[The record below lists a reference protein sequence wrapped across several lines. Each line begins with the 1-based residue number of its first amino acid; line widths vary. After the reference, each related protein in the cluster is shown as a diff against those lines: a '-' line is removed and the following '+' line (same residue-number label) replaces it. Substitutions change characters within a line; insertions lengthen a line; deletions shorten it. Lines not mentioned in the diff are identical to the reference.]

1 MGPTGDGETSCIDI
15 TGKNF
20 TSTLKVWFGDC
31 EAETICRS
39 EENMIAVV
47 PDRKLV
53 QPDWDPKIS
62 AADKLSVP
70 ISLVRSDGVIFP
82 HDKENFTYCPEPEAS
97 SEPSEKRI
105 RLDLL
110 KSSTPT
116 QQTQPNQNTN
126 PNAQTQQNPA
136 SSSFNPQDQFN
147 NQSSNS
153 AQQITYSTSQYNQM
167 PSISDIGSAAL
178 GNNLDN
184 GQGYGHPTYPNVGEM
199 NQAAYLNAIA
209 YQNQNIL
216 AQMKKESY
224 NL

>member
-1 MGPTGDGETSCIDI
+1 M
-15 TGKNF
+15 
-20 TSTLKVWFGDC
+20 
-31 EAETICRS
+31 
-39 EENMIAVV
+39 
-47 PDRKLV
+47 
-53 QPDWDPKIS
+53 
-62 AADKLSVP
+62 
-70 ISLVRSDGVIFP
+70 VRSDGVIFP

-116 QQTQPNQNTN
+116 QQTQPNQNSN

-167 PSISDIGSAAL
+167 PS
-178 GNNLDN
+178 
-184 GQGYGHPTYPNVGEM
+184 VR
-199 NQAAYLNAIA
+199 
-209 YQNQNIL
+209 NI
-216 AQMKKESY
+216 MTSG
-224 NL
+224 